1 MPLEQKSKQRVSP
14 KVGAAKVWCPR
25 GCARVWAKHLSVHAE
40 DSVHSSNESKG
51 TGGKEISESD
61 AWYQ

>member
-1 MPLEQKSKQRVSP
+1 MPLEQKSEQRVSP

-61 AWYQ
+61 AWDQ

>member
-14 KVGAAKVWCPR
+14 KVEAAKVWCPR
-25 GCARVWAKHLSVHAE
+25 GCARMWAKHLSVHAE
-40 DSVHSSNESKG
+40 DRVHSSSESKG
-51 TGGKEISESD
+51 TRGKEISESD